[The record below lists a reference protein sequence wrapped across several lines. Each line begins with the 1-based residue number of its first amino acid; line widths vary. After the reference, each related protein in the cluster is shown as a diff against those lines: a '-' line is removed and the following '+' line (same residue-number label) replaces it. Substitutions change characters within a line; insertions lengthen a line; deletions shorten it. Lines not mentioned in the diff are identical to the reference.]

1 MDYFLSIYSYLFIS
15 IHIYINLIIHSHIA
29 ILFSA
34 IPGYYVFLRLL
45 LPLFQ
50 TLIIRQYQ
58 CARQIPNSNPEPDV
72 LITATFTAVKQLVV
86 NPEVLGK

>member
-1 MDYFLSIYSYLFIS
+1 MFVFSLEKIYFLIYSPL
-15 IHIYINLIIHSHIA
+15 A

-58 CARQIPNSNPEPDV
+58 CARQIPNANPEPDT
-72 LITATFTAVKQLVV
+72 LITATFAAVKQLVV
-86 NPEVLGK
+86 NPEILGKYVKEE